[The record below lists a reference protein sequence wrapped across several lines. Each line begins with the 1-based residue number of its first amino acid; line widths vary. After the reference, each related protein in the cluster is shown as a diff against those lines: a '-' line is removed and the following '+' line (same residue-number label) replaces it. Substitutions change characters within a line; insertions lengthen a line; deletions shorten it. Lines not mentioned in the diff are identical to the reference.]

1 MSSNIYKTTYQTDRY
16 YGGDHTIGLTIEFVD
31 LKKHK
36 EGSENIHWAWDLIL
50 DGNRKIHIWRDEDD
64 RGRVYD
70 GGCYTLV
77 TDEYGNRALDE
88 PIEDPEERDEIDEYL
103 DKEWPLQKRENYIFK
118 KTLSSSTQET
128 FGDIIDEL

>member
-1 MSSNIYKTTYQTDRY
+1 MSSNIYKTTYSSDR

-50 DGNRKIHIWRDEDD
+50 DGNRKIHTWRDEDD

-77 TDEYGNRALDE
+77 KDEYGNRVLDE
-88 PIEDPEERDEIDEYL
+88 PIKDPEERDEIDEYL

-118 KTLSSSTQET
+118 KNLSTSTQET
-128 FGDIIDEL
+128 SGHIIDEL